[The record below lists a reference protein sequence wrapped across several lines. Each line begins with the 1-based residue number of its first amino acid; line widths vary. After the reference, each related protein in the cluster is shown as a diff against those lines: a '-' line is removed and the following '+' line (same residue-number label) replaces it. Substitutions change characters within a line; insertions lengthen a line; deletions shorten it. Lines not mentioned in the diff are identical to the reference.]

1 MGRLL
6 VSYVALFVTEKL
18 LTAPA
23 AFSSLIAAL
32 RVC

>member
-6 VSYVALFVTEKL
+6 VPNVALFVTRKL

-32 RVC
+32 RIF